1 MTTAWSAAASACV
14 SLSSQH
20 PSRGR
25 GTAPSPSGFLPLPW
39 HGMAR
44 HACYGLST
52 CTLHRVRPALA
63 PSVLLLRHADAA
75 LHSWRGSPWTCTGHW
90 AASPS
95 SRIYG
100 SFAGVVDSA
109 CRAHRA
115 FGRCNCKKRK
125 TTTTTVVLVPGERER
140 EAALPVEAGARKDRR
155 ANMPIVCDLWF
166 GVKSTSFSN

>member
-1 MTTAWSAAASACV
+1 MRVVVIPA
-14 SLSSQH
+14 
-20 PSRGR
+20 
-25 GTAPSPSGFLPLPW
+25 PLPRPW
-39 HGMAR
+39 HRAISVGLPAIAMAWHSTPR
-44 HACYGLST
+44 LLWPSALPT
-52 CTLHRVRPALA
+52 CTLRRARPAFSSPATPCRCGFTFMAGLA
-63 PSVLLLRHADAA
+63 VD
-75 LHSWRGSPWTCTGHW
+75 LHSCTGHW

-140 EAALPVEAGARKDRR
+140 EAALPVEAGARRDRR
-155 ANMPIVCDLWF
+155 AQHARQ
-166 GVKSTSFSN
+166 